1 MYTDL
6 QASIFPRETNTKGH
20 FQYQDICRTK
30 GEHDTPKKSI
40 LSRHMQPAHKRMSR
54 MLGYCLTL
62 GTAEAWAGFSLV
74 AAARLDAAE
83 RAALGFATLNSLDAE
98 QARMTAA
105 ASLGAAGD
113 PLPPFLGGMED
124 AAQWAEWA
132 SPAELD
138 AYCLAAFRRM
148 APDRQAAFLRF
159 VQRRAAA

>member
-6 QASIFPRETNTKGH
+6 QAKAISCEINEKSGLE
-20 FQYQDICRTK
+20 YQDICRTK
-30 GEHDTPKKSI
+30 SERDTPKPSI
-40 LSRHMQPAHKRMSR
+40 LSRYMKPEHKRLSR

-62 GTAEAWAGFSLV
+62 GTAEAWAGFSFV
-74 AAARLDAAE
+74 AAARLEATE
-83 RAALGFATLNSLDAE
+83 RAALGFAALGSLDAD

-105 ASLGAAGD
+105 AVLGEAGD

-124 AAQWAEWA
+124 AVHWADWA